1 LLVAVSASSGG
12 GPVQSVGWIDPRRQ
26 CRIAPAGISPVNP
39 QPKGHNVRLQ
49 VAGREPRQPARDGAG
64 LSGHQAGRATGTAGQ
79 AGRRDFALDSLVGHQ
94 RSPDASGRR
103 NSDDGIVV
111 SGRCELD
118 MRPAS
123 TRVATTLS
131 MISHV
136 CMTLLVKNGVKVIPG
151 GHEHLTR
158 GHRAGRRTP
167 KRGGSVT
174 TSSHDVLVSLL
185 AEADSTYGAFRA
197 LVIDQLPDG
206 AALDVDRLT
215 PSQQR
220 AVHNFHRAEQELSD
234 YREAMYR
241 GSSVEL
247 MGVIQ

>member
-1 LLVAVSASSGG
+1 
-12 GPVQSVGWIDPRRQ
+12 
-26 CRIAPAGISPVNP
+26 
-39 QPKGHNVRLQ
+39 
-49 VAGREPRQPARDGAG
+49 
-64 LSGHQAGRATGTAGQ
+64 
-79 AGRRDFALDSLVGHQ
+79 
-94 RSPDASGRR
+94 
-103 NSDDGIVV
+103 
-111 SGRCELD
+111 
-118 MRPAS
+118 
-123 TRVATTLS
+123 
-131 MISHV
+131 
-136 CMTLLVKNGVKVIPG
+136 
-151 GHEHLTR
+151 
-158 GHRAGRRTP
+158 
-167 KRGGSVT
+167 VT

-206 AALDVDRLT
+206 GALDVDRLT